1 MPYVLAFCVITL
13 YLYFRFG
20 KKALAGALALLA
32 LLVLARGFVVMG
44 VPLLLVAYWLIK
56 DERLLPKIGGG
67 TQKRPDATDRPG
79 MPTIKGRFVTL
90 YLDALS
96 GKITGMVAR
105 GPLVG
110 SPLIGLSQD
119 KLTQL
124 RGHYQKSDK
133 ESCALLEAFLDQA
146 FPAWRQAEGMG
157 EKSDVSMR
165 AGWARSVSR
174 HEAAQVL
181 GVSFSASEAEI
192 KQAHRQLM
200 KKFHPDQGG
209 AEILAA
215 KINMAKDR
223 LL

>member
-20 KKALAGALALLA
+20 KKALGSALALLA
-32 LLVLARGFVVMG
+32 LLVLARGFVVLA
-44 VPLLLVAYWLIK
+44 VPLLMAAYWLIK
-56 DERLLPKIGGG
+56 DERLLSKIGGR
-67 TQKRPDATDRPG
+67 TRQRPQATDRPG
-79 MPTIKGRFVTL
+79 VPTIKGRFVTL

-96 GKITGMVAR
+96 GNITGMVGK

-110 SPLIGLSQD
+110 SPLVGLSQD
-119 KLTQL
+119 KLNQL
-124 RGHYQKSDK
+124 RVHYKKRDK
-133 ESCALLEAFLDQA
+133 ESSALLEVFLDQA
-146 FPAWRQAEGMG
+146 FPAWRKAEGAEEG
-157 EKSDVSMR
+157 LGSSSR
-165 AGWARSVSR
+165 ASWAKSVSR
-174 HEAAQVL
+174 REAAQVL
-181 GVSFSASEAEI
+181 GLSFTASEAEI

>member
-44 VPLLLVAYWLIK
+44 IPLLLVAYWLIK
-56 DERLLPKIGGG
+56 DERLLPKIGGRS
-67 TQKRPDATDRPG
+67 TSRSRSTDRPG
-79 MPTIKGRFVTL
+79 VPTIHSRFVTL
-90 YLDALS
+90 YLDAFS
-96 GKITGMVAR
+96 GKITGLVAK

-110 SPLIGLSQD
+110 SPLVGLSQD
-119 KLTQL
+119 ELKQL
-124 RGHYQKSDK
+124 WGHYLKSDK

-146 FPAWRQAEGMG
+146 FPTWRQAEGMG
-157 EKSDVSMR
+157 QESDASSR
-165 AGWARSVSR
+165 ASWATSVNR
-174 HEAAQVL
+174 REAAQVL
-181 GVSFSASEAEI
+181 GLSSSASEDEI

-215 KINMAKDR
+215 KINIAKDR

>member
-44 VPLLLVAYWLIK
+44 IPLLMVAYWLIK
-56 DERLLPKIGGG
+56 DERLLPKIGGRA
-67 TQKRPDATDRPG
+67 QQRSDVTDRPG
-79 MPTIKGRFVTL
+79 VPTIKGRFVTL

-96 GKITGMVAR
+96 GKITGLVAR

-119 KLTQL
+119 KLHQL

-133 ESCALLEAFLDQA
+133 ESYALLEAFIDQA
-146 FPAWRQAEGMG
+146 FPTWRHSEGMG
-157 EKSDVSMR
+157 DKSDASSG
-165 AGWARSVSR
+165 ASWASSVSKR
-174 HEAAQVL
+174 EAAQVL
-181 GVSFSASEAEI
+181 GLPFSASEGEI